1 MYDIFPYLSLNPVID
16 AKFCQLWPLLFMTCE
31 NMPRAYTG
39 HPVKTL
45 LSMSSK
51 ISWKVFITFKRL
63 NQTMIDS
70 PLSSIYNGHPIHDP
84 SFDWTF
90 KFPRNYCHTPSLP
103 PPLPPFQQFYSGADN
118 GHPVHN
124 PSGNTQVWSIRDN
137 TFYENTIQFY
147 DTVSFLD
154 IFVKRGYFIGTVLMH
169 TWYKFQ

>member
-1 MYDIFPYLSLNPVID
+1 MLRVQLYID
-16 AKFCQLWPLLFMTCE
+16 
-31 NMPRAYTG
+31 TG
-39 HPVKTL
+39 HPVMLL
-45 LSMSSK
+45 LSISIK
-51 ISWKVFITFKRL
+51 ISWKVFITFKRFY
-63 NQTMIDS
+63 QEMIDFTKIWF
-70 PLSSIYNGHPIHDP
+70 PFLTAILSIILHFIGFLNFLENRTKLLPY
-84 SFDWTF
+84 
-90 KFPRNYCHTPSLP
+90 PRP
-103 PPLPPFQQFYSGADN
+103 PPFQQSYSGTDN